1 MKRYLI
7 LLCIILVCVFSVLPL
22 FAEEEKDLLKLTY
35 GEDKWVALH
44 CLLQTQ
50 IYSQNEY
57 IPEKG
62 EGENDAVWSKGFQ
75 VRRSRFILNGQ
86 VTKEIEFFV
95 QTDDVLIGSQGKGS
109 NYQSSEGDTKGV
121 YTQDAYINYR
131 LRDEFEITL
140 GLMTIP
146 FMHQNMESAASLLGV
161 DYNTTVILP
170 GSISNEWR
178 DTGLLIRGLWQKKI
192 FDYRFGVFRGQPREY
207 NNSTGKTI
215 NPGSAP
221 RFSGRL
227 QLNFDE
233 PETGF
238 FYSGNYL
245 GRKNVISVGGG
256 FDIQS
261 NASRIKGDLSDY
273 FAWAADLT
281 VDRKI
286 DQDMVVTFQGGFLNV
301 KNQPE
306 SNVAKQWGYYAQA
319 GILLGSI
326 QPVLKY
332 QYWQGNTSSA
342 INIESSYI
350 NAGLN
355 YFFRGHNANLKM
367 EYQHPMG
374 KDNKNLSGEKKATIQ
389 CQIFL

>member
-1 MKRYLI
+1 MRRNII
-7 LLCIILVCVFSVLPL
+7 LLLIILTFSAIPL

-35 GEDKWVALH
+35 GDDKWIALH

-62 EGENDAVWSKGFQ
+62 ESESDAVWSKGFQ

-86 VTKEIEFFV
+86 VAKEIEFFI

-109 NYQSSEGDTKGV
+109 NYKSNTGNTKGV
-121 YTQDAYINYR
+121 YTQDAFINYK
-131 LRDEFEITL
+131 LKDEFEVAV

-146 FMHQNMESAASLLGV
+146 FMHQSMESAASLLGV
-161 DYNTTVILP
+161 DYNSIVISP

-192 FDYRFGVFRGQPREY
+192 FDYRFGIFRGQPREY
-207 NNSTGKTI
+207 DDTTNKTI

-227 QLNFDE
+227 QLNFAD

-245 GRKNVISVGGG
+245 GRKDIISVGGG

-261 NASRIKGDLSDY
+261 NASRIKGELSDY
-273 FAWAADLT
+273 FAWTADLT
-281 VDRKI
+281 LDHKI
-286 DQDMVVTFQGGFLNV
+286 DEDLTVTFQGAYLSA
-301 KNQPE
+301 
-306 SNVAKQWGYYAQA
+306 SNIPGASIDKQWGYFAQA
-319 GILLGSI
+319 GILIENI

-332 QYWQGNTSSA
+332 QYWEGDTNSLN
-342 INIESSYI
+342 NIKSSYL

-367 EYQHPMG
+367 EYQHPLG